1 MFGYGDPFVALQH
14 ELQQM
19 LDGAFGGG
27 PRAGVYPAVDVFDAD
42 DEVVVKAELPG
53 VPPDKLEVDVR
64 DDTITLRGERPA
76 TELEEGAAFHR
87 RERSRGQFRRVV
99 RLPARLDGSE
109 AKAEY
114 KQGVLTV
121 RVPKAKEVRPRRV
134 PVQAA

>member
-19 LDGAFGGG
+19 LDGAFGGSTRG
-27 PRAGVYPAVDVFDAD
+27 GVYPPVNVFDAE

-53 VPPDKLEVDVR
+53 VPPEKLELDVR
-64 DDTITLRGERPA
+64 DDTISIRGERPA
-76 TELEEGAAFHR
+76 ADPHEGMAFHR
-87 RERSRGQFRRVV
+87 RERARGQFRRVV

-114 KQGVLTV
+114 RHGVLTV

-134 PVQAA
+134 PIQAA